1 MKTFRGLGRWLVT
14 FALALSACQKQD
26 PVAQLEKTA
35 DLIATPAVPEK
46 GAEAAPVTA
55 SPSAQVKSAIADY
68 KAGNMEDAVTRLQ
81 LLRSTATLSPQQR
94 MAMQDSIAAIMAEI
108 YALAAKGDQRA
119 IAAVAQYERMQT
131 RR

>member
-1 MKTFRGLGRWLVT
+1 MKTFRRPGRWLVT
-14 FALALSACQKQD
+14 FALVLSACQKQD
-26 PVAQLEKTA
+26 PIAELETA
-35 DLIATPAVPEK
+35 DLIATPAAPETA
-46 GAEAAPVTA
+46 AEAGPVTA

-68 KAGNMEDAVTRLQ
+68 KAGKMEDAVTRLQ
-81 LLRSTATLSPQQR
+81 LLRSTPTLSPQQR
-94 MAMQDSIAAIMAEI
+94 MAMQDSIAAVMAEV